1 MMLYYHVLGVWDVV
15 KDIGEGDGVGEE
27 MMAETFVINWFG
39 FLYQVF
45 YP

>member
-1 MMLYYHVLGVWDVV
+1 MDSIRKLVNLP
-15 KDIGEGDGVGEE
+15 EE
-27 MMAETFVINWFG
+27 ELVAETFVINWFG